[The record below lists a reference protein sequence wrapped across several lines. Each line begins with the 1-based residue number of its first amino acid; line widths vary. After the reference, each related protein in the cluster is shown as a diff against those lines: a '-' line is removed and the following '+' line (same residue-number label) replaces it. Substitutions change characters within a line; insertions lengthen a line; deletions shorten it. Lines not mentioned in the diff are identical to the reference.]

1 MPQVAR
7 PAKCCVKAFDI
18 TLKMF
23 LHFVRI
29 AGRVL
34 SAMLCAAAKPTL
46 LSAFRVV
53 ASMFDVNASNSTVNL
68 QWLQAVNGFRHL
80 SRQGPDNANVGNNIC
95 VCNGS

>member
-1 MPQVAR
+1 MPQDAR
-7 PAKCCVKAFDI
+7 PAKCCAKAFDI

-46 LSAFRVV
+46 LSAFPVV
-53 ASMFDVNASNSTVNL
+53 ALASTFDVHASNSIVNL
-68 QWLQAVNGFRHL
+68 Q
-80 SRQGPDNANVGNNIC
+80 
-95 VCNGS
+95 